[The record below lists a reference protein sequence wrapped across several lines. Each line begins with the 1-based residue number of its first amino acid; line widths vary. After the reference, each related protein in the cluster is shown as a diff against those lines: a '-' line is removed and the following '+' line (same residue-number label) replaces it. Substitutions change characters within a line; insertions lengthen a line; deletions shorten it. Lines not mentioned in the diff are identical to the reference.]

1 MVNVGTTQF
10 RDRRLALPEGRS
22 VSAML
27 SSDDADVRAYIV
39 AKPGWLRYVV
49 LKAAAAKMLSVT
61 WISMKALVSDVVVP
75 GMKGCK
81 INRQKDS
88 LAGIAERDKLDT
100 PLSSRRSDK
109 GDGRSTV

>member
-1 MVNVGTTQF
+1 
-10 RDRRLALPEGRS
+10 
-22 VSAML
+22 ML
-27 SSDDADVRAYIV
+27 SSDDAYVRAYIV

>member
-1 MVNVGTTQF
+1 
-10 RDRRLALPEGRS
+10 
-22 VSAML
+22 ML

-39 AKPGWLRYVV
+39 AKPGWLRYVA

-75 GMKGCK
+75 GMKGRK
-81 INRQKDS
+81 INRQKGS